1 MCSVHLDKTS
11 QNNSEWQ
18 ICRLS
23 ITTTTT
29 IYVKETGWWRER
41 EITLYFG
48 FISKFELISCASS
61 KGLIVSFTVHGLHC
75 LSLQLFHDNDES
87 LGSNLV
93 LSAWACLNI
102 VTSPTLLVWRHL
114 QSVYEIN
121 PVQKQI
127 SANREGAGSCAV
139 KNPAK
144 VGSNTEPLGI
154 FLLYIYI
161 YILGIYLLYIYLYL
175 YL

>member
-1 MCSVHLDKTS
+1 M
-11 QNNSEWQ
+11 
-18 ICRLS
+18 
-23 ITTTTT
+23 
-29 IYVKETGWWRER
+29 
-41 EITLYFG
+41 
-48 FISKFELISCASS
+48 
-61 KGLIVSFTVHGLHC
+61 SFTVHGLHC

-127 SANREGAGSCAV
+127 PANREGAGSCGV

-144 VGSNTEPLGI
+144 MGSNTEPLGI

-161 YILGIYLLYIYLYL
+161 LGIYLLYIYIYI
-175 YL
+175 YTCIYIFNIYIYIYIV